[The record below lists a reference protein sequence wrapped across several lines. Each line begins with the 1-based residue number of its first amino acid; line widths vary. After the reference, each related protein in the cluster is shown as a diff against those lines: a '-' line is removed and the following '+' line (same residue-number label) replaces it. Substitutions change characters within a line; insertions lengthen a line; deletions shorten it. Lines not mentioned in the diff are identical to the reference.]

1 LTSGWRKGDLK
12 VRKIYNMKK
21 TISVRQF
28 IAELGEGF
36 TNKMKQRLLELGS
49 RCILTRKE
57 DNYRLDLKH
66 IEHTQ
71 FEVACTSDKDNSTCK
86 REYLYGQF
94 VVVEGLLYFSEKCN
108 ETAEAIQQPV
118 VSTIYDNLSSEGIIS
133 DKDVNAK
140 KIDDSNIDYVID
152 TILGVCPPV
161 SAAHLAIVKGM
172 TSRSER

>member
-1 LTSGWRKGDLK
+1 LTISSRKGEFIM
-12 VRKIYNMKK
+12 RKIYNMKK
-21 TISVRQF
+21 TISLRQF
-28 IAELGEGF
+28 VAELGEDF
-36 TNKMKQRLLELGS
+36 TVKMKERLLELGS

-71 FEVACTSDKDNSTCK
+71 YEVACDSNKEAAKTK

-94 VVVEGLLYFSEKCN
+94 VVIEGVLYFSEKCN
-108 ETAEAIQQPV
+108 ETSEAAQQPV
-118 VSTIYDNLSSEGIIS
+118 VSSIYEKLSSEGIIT

-140 KIDDSNIDYVID
+140 KIDDSNIDYVVD
-152 TILGVCPPV
+152 SILSVCPPV
-161 SAAHLAIVKGM
+161 SAAHMAIVQGM